1 MFVENIFQKVI
12 NIFIKEN
19 KKKVRFIYKFLFII
33 FKSFLKNRLILD
45 FKKFKFYSY
54 PDRKDLTRW
63 MLKHLKPWDYEQIL
77 RLKDILKESKS
88 LFIDCGSNFGAYSV
102 IISSLC
108 KNTDV
113 LSFDASNKM
122 IGRLKENINL
132 NKLKNIKIFNLG
144 IGKKNSK
151 DYFNDNDS
159 DFLNLGSYK
168 FQKKNN
174 SKLLKV
180 VALDQFLDKFKLS
193 KYKKIVI
200 KIDIEGYEFEALQGL
215 EKIIKLFKPIIFIE
229 MSKMLLEHK
238 NFSQEKFNNFLLK
251 NNLKFLNSNGKEV
264 KLSFLINKLK
274 TLNPKHQT
282 IGDFFLVDKSLNLSF
297 KI

>member
-1 MFVENIFQKVI
+1 MFIENIFQKVI

-63 MLKHLKPWDYEQIL
+63 MLKHLKPWDYEQVL
-77 RLKDILKESKS
+77 RLKEILKESKS

-108 KNTDV
+108 KNTEV
-113 LSFDASNKM
+113 LSFDASKKM

-132 NKLKNIKIFNLG
+132 NKLHNINVFNLG
-144 IGKKNSK
+144 VGRRNSR

-159 DFLNLGSYK
+159 DFLNLGSYR

-180 VALDQFLDKFKLS
+180 VALDQFLVKFKLN
-193 KYKKIVI
+193 KFKKIVI

-215 EKIIKLFKPIIFIE
+215 EKIIKLYKPIIFIE
-229 MSKMLLEHK
+229 ISKMLLEHK
-238 NFSQEKFNNFLLK
+238 NFSLEKFRYFLNK
-251 NNLKFLNSNGKEV
+251 NNLKLLNSEGKKI
-264 KLSFLINKLK
+264 KLSFLTKKIKALK
-274 TLNPKHQT
+274 IEHQT

>member
-1 MFVENIFQKVI
+1 MFIENIFQKVI

-63 MLKHLKPWDYEQIL
+63 MLKHLKPWDYEQVL
-77 RLKDILKESKS
+77 RLKEILKESKS

-108 KNTDV
+108 KNTEV
-113 LSFDASNKM
+113 LSFDASKKM

-132 NKLKNIKIFNLG
+132 NKLHNINVFNLG
-144 IGKKNSK
+144 VGRRNSR

-159 DFLNLGSYK
+159 DFLNLGSYR

-180 VALDQFLDKFKLS
+180 VALDQFLVKFKLN
-193 KYKKIVI
+193 KFKKIVI

-215 EKIIKLFKPIIFIE
+215 EKIIKLYKPIIFIE
-229 MSKMLLEHK
+229 ISKMLLEHK
-238 NFSQEKFNNFLLK
+238 NFSLEKFRYFLNQ
-251 NNLKFLNSNGKEV
+251 NNLKLLNSEGKKI
-264 KLSFLINKLK
+264 KLSFLTKKIKALK
-274 TLNPKHQT
+274 IEHQT

>member
-1 MFVENIFQKVI
+1 MFIENIFQKIV
-12 NIFIKEN
+12 NIFIK
-19 KKKVRFIYKFLFII
+19 KKNLRFIYKLLFIF
-33 FKSFLKNRLILD
+33 FKSFLKERLILD
-45 FKKFKFYSY
+45 FERFKFYSY
-54 PDRKDLTRW
+54 HNKKDLSRW
-63 MLKHLKPWDYEQIL
+63 MLKNLKPWDYE
-77 RLKDILKESKS
+77 KILKLKEILKKNKS
-88 LFIDCGSNFGAYSV
+88 LFIDCGSNFGSYSIV
-102 IISSLC
+102 ISSLC
-108 KNTDV
+108 RNTQV
-113 LSFDASNKM
+113 LSFDASRKM
-122 IGRLKENINL
+122 INRLKENINL

-144 IGKKNSK
+144 IGRKNSK

-159 DFLNLGSYK
+159 DFLNFGSYK

-193 KYKKIVI
+193 KFKKIVI

-215 EKIIKLFKPIIFIE
+215 EKIIKFFKPIIFIE
-229 MSKMLLEHK
+229 ISKMLLEHK

-251 NNLKFLNSNGKEV
+251 NNLKFLNLNGKEV
-264 KLSFLINKLK
+264 KLSLLINKLK
-274 TLNPKHQT
+274 ILNPKHQT

>member
-77 RLKDILKESKS
+77 RLKEILKESKS
-88 LFIDCGSNFGAYSV
+88 LFVDCGSNFGAYSV

-113 LSFDASNKM
+113 LSFDASRKM

-132 NKLKNIKIFNLG
+132 NKLHNINVFNLG
-144 IGKKNSK
+144 VGRRNSR

-159 DFLNLGSYK
+159 DFLNLGSYR

-180 VALDQFLDKFKLS
+180 VALDQFLVKFKLN
-193 KYKKIVI
+193 KFKKIVI

-215 EKIIKLFKPIIFIE
+215 EKIIKLYKPIIFIE
-229 MSKMLLEHK
+229 ISKMLLEHK
-238 NFSQEKFNNFLLK
+238 NFSLEKFRYFLNQ
-251 NNLKFLNSNGKEV
+251 NNLKLLNSEGKKI
-264 KLSFLINKLK
+264 KLSFLTKKIKALK
-274 TLNPKHQT
+274 IEHQT

>member
-1 MFVENIFQKVI
+1 MFIENIFQKVI

-54 PDRKDLTRW
+54 TDRKDLTRW
-63 MLKHLKPWDYEQIL
+63 MLKHLKPWDYEQVL
-77 RLKDILKESKS
+77 RLKEILKESKS

-108 KNTDV
+108 KNTEV
-113 LSFDASNKM
+113 LSFDASKKM

-132 NKLKNIKIFNLG
+132 NKLHNINVFNLG
-144 IGKKNSK
+144 VGRRNSR

-159 DFLNLGSYK
+159 DFLNLGSYR

-180 VALDQFLDKFKLS
+180 VALDQFLVKFKLN
-193 KYKKIVI
+193 KFKKIVI

-215 EKIIKLFKPIIFIE
+215 EKIIKLYKPIIFIE
-229 MSKMLLEHK
+229 ISKMLLEHK
-238 NFSQEKFNNFLLK
+238 NFSLEKFRYFLNQ
-251 NNLKFLNSNGKEV
+251 NNLKLLNSEGKKI
-264 KLSFLINKLK
+264 KLSFLTKKIKALK
-274 TLNPKHQT
+274 IEHQT

>member
-1 MFVENIFQKVI
+1 MFIENIFQKVI

-19 KKKVRFIYKFLFII
+19 KKKVRFIYKFLFTI

-77 RLKDILKESKS
+77 RLKEILKESKS
-88 LFIDCGSNFGAYSV
+88 LFVDCGSNFGAYSV

-113 LSFDASNKM
+113 LSFDASRKM

-132 NKLKNIKIFNLG
+132 NKLHNINVFNLG
-144 IGKKNSK
+144 VGRRNSR

-159 DFLNLGSYK
+159 DFLNLGSYR

-180 VALDQFLDKFKLS
+180 VALDQFLVKFKLN
-193 KYKKIVI
+193 KFKKIVI

-215 EKIIKLFKPIIFIE
+215 EKIIKLYKPIIFIE
-229 MSKMLLEHK
+229 ISKMLLEHK
-238 NFSQEKFNNFLLK
+238 NFSLEKFRYFLNQ
-251 NNLKFLNSNGKEV
+251 NNLKLLNSEGKKI
-264 KLSFLINKLK
+264 KLSFLTKKIKALK
-274 TLNPKHQT
+274 IEHQT

>member
-63 MLKHLKPWDYEQIL
+63 MLKHLKPWDYEQVL
-77 RLKDILKESKS
+77 RLKEILKESKS

-108 KNTDV
+108 KNTEV
-113 LSFDASNKM
+113 LSFDASKKM

-132 NKLKNIKIFNLG
+132 NKLHNINVFNLG
-144 IGKKNSK
+144 VGRRNSR

-159 DFLNLGSYK
+159 DFLNLGSYR

-180 VALDQFLDKFKLS
+180 VALDQFLVKFKLN
-193 KYKKIVI
+193 KFKKIVI

-215 EKIIKLFKPIIFIE
+215 EKIIKLYKPIIFIE
-229 MSKMLLEHK
+229 ISKMLLEHK
-238 NFSQEKFNNFLLK
+238 NFSLEKFRYFLNQ
-251 NNLKFLNSNGKEV
+251 NNLKLLNSEGKKI
-264 KLSFLINKLK
+264 KLSFLTKKIKALK
-274 TLNPKHQT
+274 IEHQT

>member
-1 MFVENIFQKVI
+1 
-12 NIFIKEN
+12 
-19 KKKVRFIYKFLFII
+19 
-33 FKSFLKNRLILD
+33 
-45 FKKFKFYSY
+45 
-54 PDRKDLTRW
+54 
-63 MLKHLKPWDYEQIL
+63 MLKHLKPWDYEQVL
-77 RLKDILKESKS
+77 RLKEILKESKS

-108 KNTDV
+108 KNTEV
-113 LSFDASNKM
+113 LSFDASKKM

-132 NKLKNIKIFNLG
+132 NKLHNINVFNLG
-144 IGKKNSK
+144 VGRRNSR

-159 DFLNLGSYK
+159 DFLNLGSYR

-180 VALDQFLDKFKLS
+180 VALDQFLVKFKLN
-193 KYKKIVI
+193 KFKKIVI

-215 EKIIKLFKPIIFIE
+215 EKIIKLYKPIIFIE
-229 MSKMLLEHK
+229 ISKMLLEHK
-238 NFSQEKFNNFLLK
+238 NFSLEKFRYFLNQ
-251 NNLKFLNSNGKEV
+251 NNLKLLNSEGKKI
-264 KLSFLINKLK
+264 KLSFLTKKIKALK
-274 TLNPKHQT
+274 IEHQT

>member
-113 LSFDASNKM
+113 LSFDASIKM

-168 FQKKNN
+168 FQKK
-174 SKLLKV
+174 
-180 VALDQFLDKFKLS
+180 
-193 KYKKIVI
+193 
-200 KIDIEGYEFEALQGL
+200 
-215 EKIIKLFKPIIFIE
+215 II
-229 MSKMLLEHK
+229 
-238 NFSQEKFNNFLLK
+238 
-251 NNLKFLNSNGKEV
+251 LNY
-264 KLSFLINKLK
+264 
-274 TLNPKHQT
+274 
-282 IGDFFLVDKSLNLSF
+282 
-297 KI
+297 